1 MVPRSFPL
9 LGSRPPI
16 DLIGFVASMSA
27 DPYCWRSQTSI
38 SPVVNGPDWHLQ
50 QFGYF
55 PHRREGLSDSTLA
68 AKATAERRTSR
79 LRQMNGIEGM
89 RPAEFG
95 HSGTELRRDLVAAV
109 LEGKKTA
116 SASLREEYEP
126 YTNEALPQVGEGF
139 VVVDID
145 ERPVAVIETTEV
157 HTVAA
162 GRITLQFARDE
173 GEGFESVADW
183 RAAHESFWS
192 GIEITDDTL
201 VVAERFRLV
210 KLL

>member
-1 MVPRSFPL
+1 
-9 LGSRPPI
+9 
-16 DLIGFVASMSA
+16 
-27 DPYCWRSQTSI
+27 
-38 SPVVNGPDWHLQ
+38 
-50 QFGYF
+50 
-55 PHRREGLSDSTLA
+55 
-68 AKATAERRTSR
+68 
-79 LRQMNGIEGM
+79 MNGTEGM

-95 HSGTELRRDLVAAV
+95 HSGTELRRDLVTAV
-109 LEGKKTA
+109 LEGKKIA

-126 YTNEALPQVGEGF
+126 YTNESLPEVGERF
-139 VVVDID
+139 VVLDSD

-157 HTVAA
+157 RTAPAVQ
-162 GRITLQFARDE
+162 ITMQFARDE

>member
-1 MVPRSFPL
+1 M
-9 LGSRPPI
+9 
-16 DLIGFVASMSA
+16 
-27 DPYCWRSQTSI
+27 
-38 SPVVNGPDWHLQ
+38 N
-50 QFGYF
+50 
-55 PHRREGLSDSTLA
+55 ST
-68 AKATAERRTSR
+68 
-79 LRQMNGIEGM
+79 EGM

-109 LEGKKTA
+109 LKGKKTA

-126 YTNEALPQVGEGF
+126 YTNESLPEVGECF
-139 VVVDID
+139 VVLDID
-145 ERPVAVIETTEV
+145 EHPVAVIETTEV
-157 HTVAA
+157 RTVPA
-162 GRITLQFARDE
+162 GQISTQFARDE

-192 GIEITDDTL
+192 GIKITDDTL